1 MSDVNN
7 ETLMNLIN
15 GLSFDEQTKEYAYK
29 ENKYRLKGSQDDS
42 KTQKNG
48 VVVTTSVLY
57 FVNISNPTDLKT
69 VTCVNDIP
77 TYDGFNNIKI
87 DKKIRNVE
95 RCKKYYY
102 DVTVNKRHEA
112 TEKAT
117 AEREKEKEK
126 KLMAKII
133 AKAEK
138 FAQTEPKKC
147 EYCGNEFIPK
157 QKAQRF
163 CCDSCRKRYYSR
175 MQSDKIVQA
184 NKSEKICPICNKK
197 FIGTPRETYC
207 SKECYKVSQQENR
220 RKRYEREKAQD
231 YYIKG
236 GKYSYNNGKT
246 ENNKQSKLIEKSGY
260 GRKIDW

>member
-1 MSDVNN
+1 MAEVNN
-7 ETLMNLIN
+7 ETLMNLID
-15 GLSFDEQTKEYAYK
+15 GLLFDEQTKEYAYK
-29 ENKYRLKGSQDDS
+29 ENKYRLKGSQDSS

-48 VVVTTSVLY
+48 VIVTTSILY
-57 FVNISNPTDLKT
+57 FVNINNPTDLKS
-69 VTCVNDIP
+69 VTCVNGLP
-77 TYDGFNNIKI
+77 TFDGFNDTKV
-87 DKKIRNVE
+87 DKKLRRLEFN
-95 RCKKYYY
+95 RKYY
-102 DVTVNKRHEA
+102 HEVRA
-112 TEKAT
+112 NERLKAK
-117 AEREKEKEK
+117 AEREKEKDK
-126 KLMAKII
+126 KIMAKIM

-147 EYCGNEFIPK
+147 KYCGNEFIPK

-220 RKRYEREKAQD
+220 RKRYEREKAQG
-231 YYIKG
+231 YYVKG